1 MKPDSEWRQ
10 KYFDALE
17 KLEHDEARWRKL
29 ENVLRLLTG
38 RLCLA
43 ATGRSP
49 RLDGEV
55 RRVGNLIR
63 SHAPQGELEA
73 VLEPLSRAIA
83 ALDEMPAAN
92 DKPAG
97 PVSPRNTR
105 DTTQSPGIPPVA
117 ASDPE
122 VSGCGGSVVSVG
134 QSDAGCAQA
143 IAATLERLAF
153 LPELRPAL
161 DGLRNKPSCD
171 LSIND
176 LAEALD
182 HLTGIITE
190 QRARLMRD
198 KLEVESV
205 LMQVN
210 TRLEEMTAH
219 LSGTAA
225 DVKTAHDSSQQLNQL
240 VLAEV
245 SDITTT
251 VQQAGDITELRKQVG
266 MRLDAIHAHLQA
278 FRDREEE
285 RGRQQLDRTQ
295 RMRARIEELERE
307 SRDLHES
314 LKEEQRLAMVDA
326 LTGIPNRAAY
336 DDRIVEEYERWKR
349 NDKSVSILAWDID
362 HFKRINDAYGHKAGD
377 KVLRVIGQHLAQHV
391 RGTDFVARYGGEEF
405 VMLLVGTDVEQARS
419 AADKIR
425 HSISSLGFHFRNV
438 PVTVTAS
445 CGITSFRAD
454 DSTEGIFDRADR
466 ALYKA
471 KAAGRNCCV
480 VL

>member
-29 ENVLRLLTG
+29 ENVLRLLTS

-43 ATGRSP
+43 AQGRSP
-49 RLDGEV
+49 RLDEEI
-55 RRVGNLIR
+55 RRLGNLVR
-63 SHAPQGELEA
+63 SHAPQTELEA
-73 VLEPLSRAIA
+73 ALEPLSRAIA
-83 ALDEMPAAN
+83 ALDEMPASTEKIA
-92 DKPAG
+92 
-97 PVSPRNTR
+97 
-105 DTTQSPGIPPVA
+105 PVA
-117 ASDPE
+117 DNDAGLSMPA
-122 VSGCGGSVVSVG
+122 VSVG

-210 TRLEEMTAH
+210 ARLEEMTAH

-225 DVKTAHDSSQQLNQL
+225 DVKTAHDSSEQLNQL
-240 VLAEV
+240 VMAEV
-245 SDITTT
+245 TDITTT
-251 VQQAGDITELRKQVG
+251 VQRVADITELRKQVG
-266 MRLDAIHAHLQA
+266 ARLDAIHAHLQD
-278 FRDREEE
+278 FHEREDE

-307 SRDLHES
+307 SRSLHES

-336 DDRIVEEYERWKR
+336 DDRIVEELERWKR
-349 NDKSVSILAWDID
+349 NRKNVTVLAWDID
-362 HFKRINDAYGHKAGD
+362 HFKRVNDAYGHKAGD

-405 VMLLVGTDVEQARS
+405 VMILVGTDVEQARS

-425 HSISSLGFHFRNV
+425 LGISSLGFHFRNV

-445 CGITSFRAD
+445 CGITCFRTD
-454 DSTEGIFDRADR
+454 DTTEGIFDRADR

-471 KAAGRNCCV
+471 KAAGRNCCI